1 MLVPSTGTPAV
12 RGPVEETLLSAFG
25 VFDPLTAFTS
35 WKMLW
40 VLLLTVPS
48 SHLYC
53 SYSTWTFVSP
63 ARHER
68 STIHQMISFCM
79 DCSWSSHWAL
89 LSACPKVGWEAVEF
103 NHRGFSPPPKWSLPC
118 FPSFANDYFFFY
130 QQLLHRKVISCIR
143 IVVLIKFTD
152 WQLSFQNALSRHYDL
167 YW

>member
-103 NHRGFSPPPKWSLPC
+103 NHRGFFPPQNDPYLVFPLLQMTIFFLPTVA
-118 FPSFANDYFFFY
+118 P
-130 QQLLHRKVISCIR
+130 QEGHLLHQDSSINKIHWLAVDIPKCP
-143 IVVLIKFTD
+143 F
-152 WQLSFQNALSRHYDL
+152 
-167 YW
+167 

>member
-53 SYSTWTFVSP
+53 SCSTWTFVSP

-89 LSACPKVGWEAVEF
+89 LSACPKVGWEVVEF
-103 NHRGFSPPPKWSLPC
+103 NYRVFFSPQMILTLFSLFCKWL
-118 FPSFANDYFFFY
+118 FFFY

-152 WQLSFQNALSRHYDL
+152 WQLTFQNALSRHYDL

>member
-1 MLVPSTGTPAV
+1 MPSTGTPAV
-12 RGPVEETLLSAFG
+12 RGPAEETLLSAFG

-35 WKMLW
+35 QKMLW

-53 SYSTWTFVSP
+53 SCSIWTFVSP

-89 LSACPKVGWEAVEF
+89 LNACPKVGWEVVEF
-103 NHRGFSPPPKWSLPC
+103 NHRVFFFPQKWSLPC
-118 FPSFANDYFFFY
+118 FPSFANDYFFFFFY

-152 WQLSFQNALSRHYDL
+152 WQLTFQNTLSRHYGL